1 MEFSFYILLF
11 LTSVSLLIVVYNLF
25 TAPILKLPE
34 QEISFSP
41 YISILI
47 PARNEEENISDCLDS
62 CLNQNY
68 RNFEILTLDDSS
80 SDRTNKIIKEYQ
92 KHFPKIKLIEG
103 ELLPSGWTGKN
114 WACHQLAIKANGE
127 YFLFIDADVRLKPD
141 TLESAL
147 SLINK
152 FEIKMLS
159 IFPTQ
164 VTKNFGEKIIVPLMN
179 WLLLSFLPLRKVYSS
194 SNKSFIA
201 ANGQFIL
208 VNRKTYFEI
217 GGHKKFR
224 SKVVEDM
231 EIAREVKAKGN
242 TIITALGGD
251 LVFCKMYNNFNL
263 ALSGFAKNFFSGFNI
278 SAFLFL
284 ALIIFLLVV
293 FLAPFIL
300 FFFNLTFIVIIIL
313 ILISRIIISILS
325 RQSIL
330 ENLLLHPFQMLIMF
344 YAGIIS
350 VLNTKRRKNMWKG
363 RTV

>member
-1 MEFSFYILLF
+1 MV
-11 LTSVSLLIVVYNLF
+11 LTSLSLLIVVYNLF
-25 TAPILKLPE
+25 TAPSLKLPKK
-34 QEISFSP
+34 EIPFSLHV
-41 YISILI
+41 SILI
-47 PARNEEENISDCLDS
+47 PARNEEDNISDCLDS

-68 RNFEILTLDDSS
+68 KNFEILTLDDSS
-80 SDRTNKIIKEYQ
+80 SDGTNKILRDYQ
-92 KHFPKIKLIEG
+92 KNFPKVKLIEG
-103 ELLPSGWTGKN
+103 ASLPPGWTGKN
-114 WACHQLAIKANGE
+114 WACHQLAEKANGE

-141 TLESAL
+141 ALKSAL
-147 SLINK
+147 NLINSS
-152 FEIKMLS
+152 EVKMLS

-164 VTKNFGEKIIVPLMN
+164 VTKHLGEKIIIPLMN

-194 SNKSFIA
+194 SNKSFVA

-231 EIAREVKAKGN
+231 EIARELKAKGN
-242 TIITALGGD
+242 TIITALGRD
-251 LVFCKMYNNFNL
+251 LVFCKMYDNFNL
-263 ALSGFAKNFFSGFNI
+263 ALIGFAKNFFSGFNI

-284 ALIIFLLVV
+284 ALIMLLLVV

-300 FFFNLTFIVIIIL
+300 FFFNLTFMVIIIL
-313 ILISRIIISILS
+313 ILLSRIIISILS

-330 ENLLLHPFQMLIMF
+330 ENLLLHPFQMLILF